1 MKLVVL
7 DTPIFVS
14 WMAQDP
20 RLGPERAALLEEA
33 RGRVAI
39 SEASL
44 FEIADELRSGRLRF
58 PLPIQI
64 WIEKALRESAA
75 VVLPLSSAIVAR
87 SVRFPNP
94 DLDTTDRLIA
104 ATAIE
109 CDLDLATWNPALGSL
124 SGIRYFF

>member
-1 MKLVVL
+1 MNLVLL

-20 RLGPERAALLEEA
+20 RLGPERSALLERV

-39 SEASL
+39 SEATF
-44 FEIADELRSGRLRF
+44 FELADELRSGRLRF
-58 PLPIQI
+58 PLPIQV
-64 WIEKALRESAA
+64 WIEMALRESRS

-87 SVRFPNP
+87 SVRFANAE
-94 DLDTTDRLIA
+94 LDTTDRLIA

-109 CDLDLATWNPALGSL
+109 LDLELATWNPALA
-124 SGIRYFF
+124 GIAGVRYFF